1 MINLFI
7 DKTKNSKDDVLSGLT
22 VALALVPE
30 AIAFAFVA
38 RVDPLV
44 GLWAAFIVGF
54 ITSLIGGRPGMISG
68 ATGAMA
74 VVMTALVVNHGV
86 SFLFGA
92 VVLAGIIQIV
102 FGALKFGK
110 FVRLIPQPVMV
121 GFVNGLAIVIGMAQF
136 GQFKENIAPEGSE
149 PIYQWFSSD
158 KLMVMGVIIAFVMA
172 VMHFLPKFTRAV
184 PAGLVG
190 IVIATLATYFLG
202 LDTSTVGG
210 LAPKIADNSGSFL
223 DKLPGFHIPDF
234 SLSTLKI
241 IAPTAFIL
249 AAIGLIESLMT
260 LTLVD
265 EITKT
270 TGKPN
275 KESMAQGAA
284 NVVSGLFG
292 TMGGCA
298 MIGQSM
304 ININSGGR
312 GRASGITAAIA
323 LLVFILFAGP
333 VIALIPIAAL
343 VGVMFMV
350 VIGTFEWASF
360 NMIKKIPRSDL
371 VVILIVTGVTV
382 FEDLAIAVIVGVIVS
397 ALIYAW
403 ESAKKISVS
412 KSEVEGDTLSYSIHG
427 SIFFGSVTGFKA
439 LFTPESDPK
448 EVYIDFADSRVY
460 DHSAVDAINAVT
472 QMYKAEGKKLHLKH
486 LSPDCRKLLVDADDL
501 IEVNLEE
508 DPNYH
513 IADDKLA

>member
-30 AIAFAFVA
+30 AIAFAMVA
-38 RVDPLV
+38 LVDPMV
-44 GLWAAFIVGF
+44 GLWAAFFVGI
-54 ITSLIGGRPGMISG
+54 ITSIFGGRPGMISG

-74 VVMTALVVNHGV
+74 VVMTALVMSHGAAY
-86 SFLFGA
+86 LFAA
-92 VVLAGIIQIV
+92 VVLAGIIQIL
-102 FGALKFGK
+102 FGMFKFGK
-110 FVRLIPQPVMV
+110 FVRLIPQPVMI
-121 GFVNGLAIVIGMAQF
+121 GFVNGLAIVIGYAQF
-136 GQFKENIAPEGSE
+136 NQFKENIAAEGE
-149 PIYQWFSSD
+149 PAVLAWLGSD
-158 KLMVMGVIIAFVMA
+158 KLIVMGLIILGVMA
-172 VMHFLPKFTRAV
+172 IMHFLPKITRAI
-184 PAGLVG
+184 PSGLLA
-190 IVIATLATYFLG
+190 IVLATLASYFLG
-202 LDTSTVGG
+202 LGTKTVGDI
-210 LAPKIADNSGSFL
+210 APAIADGSIPFL
-223 DKLPGFHIPDF
+223 DRLPSFILPDF
-234 SLSTLKI
+234 SFSTLAI
-241 IAPTAFIL
+241 IYPTAFIL

-260 LTLVD
+260 LTLID

-275 KESMAQGAA
+275 KESVAQGAA

-312 GRASGITAAIA
+312 GRASGITAAVA
-323 LLVFILFAGP
+323 LLIFILFGGP
-333 VIALIPIAAL
+333 IIALIPIAAL

-360 NMIKKIPRSDL
+360 NMIKKVRVPDL
-371 VVILIVTGVTV
+371 IIIGIVTGVTLYK
-382 FEDLAIAVIVGVIVS
+382 DLAIAVIVGVIVS
-397 ALIYAW
+397 ALVYAW
-403 ESAKKISVS
+403 DSAKKISASQIQLEDGAVCY
-412 KSEVEGDTLSYSIHG
+412 EIHG
-427 SIFFGSVTGFKA
+427 SIFFASITAFKE
-439 LFTPESDPK
+439 LFNPENDPK

-472 QMYKAEGKKLHLKH
+472 QMYKEEGKKIHLKH
-486 LSPDCRKLLVDADDL
+486 LSPDCRQLLVDADDL

-508 DPNYH
+508 DPSYH

>member
-54 ITSLIGGRPGMISG
+54 ITSLLGGRPGMISG

-74 VVMTALVVNHGV
+74 VVMTALVVSHGV
-86 SFLFGA
+86 EFLFGA
-92 VVLAGIIQIV
+92 VVLAGIIQVV

-110 FVRLIPQPVMV
+110 FVRLIPQPVMI
-121 GFVNGLAIVIGMAQF
+121 GFVNGLAIVIGLAQF
-136 GQFKENIAPEGSE
+136 GQFKKNVSPEGSDAV
-149 PIYQWFSSD
+149 YQWLSSE
-158 KLMVMGVIIAFVMA
+158 KLIVMGLIIAFVMA
-172 VMHFLPKFTRAV
+172 TMHFLPKFTRAV

-190 IVIATLATYFLG
+190 IVIATLASYFLV
-202 LDTSTVGG
+202 LDTSTVGS
-210 LAPKIADNSGSFL
+210 LAPKIADNSGSIL
-223 DKLPGFHIPDF
+223 DKLPGFHMPDF
-234 SLSTLKI
+234 SFGTLKI

-260 LTLVD
+260 LTLID
-265 EITKT
+265 EMTKT

-284 NVVSGLFG
+284 NMVSGLFG

-312 GRASGITAAIA
+312 GRASGVTAAIA

-333 VIALIPIAAL
+333 IIAMIPIAAL

-360 NMIKKIPRSDL
+360 KMIKKIPRSDL
-371 VVILIVTGVTV
+371 VVILIVTGITV

-403 ESAKKISVS
+403 ESAKKIGVS
-412 KSEVEGDTLSYSIHG
+412 KITQEDGSLCYDLHG
-427 SIFFGSVTGFKA
+427 SIFFGSVTAFKA
-439 LFTPESDPK
+439 LFTPEEDPK

-460 DHSAVDAINAVT
+460 DHSAVDAINAIT
-472 QMYKAEGKKLHLKH
+472 QLYKKEGKKLHLRH
-486 LSPDCRKLLVDADDL
+486 LSPDCKQLLLDAEDL
-501 IEVNLEE
+501 IEVNLAE
-508 DPNYH
+508 DPSYH
-513 IADDKLA
+513 IADNKLA